1 MGGNGY
7 GADFNSARRH
17 NNFNSCIISLSLNMC
32 ILTIYNLFLVNNC
45 LTCLNFS
52 TTDYGSRIC
61 VDFCEVWFYYF
72 VLDDRSSCVADA
84 IQLD

>member
-1 MGGNGY
+1 MGLILTVLGGITISI
-7 GADFNSARRH
+7 AAS
-17 NNFNSCIISLSLNMC
+17 SLSLNMC